1 MPAIPTRYRYRRV
14 VADGIFMSDL
24 PVVETTLERHD
35 RTRLARQVAVHRLD
49 AEVPLEAPDGVRT
62 DEPVPLALGEAQA
75 GLERRHRLR
84 AERVRHPAPAGRQPR
99 ALVPPRA
106 ALRRAAAL
114 DRGTGAALET
124 ARAPPP

>member
-62 DEPVPLALGEAQA
+62 DETVPLALGEAQA

-84 AERVRHPAPAGRQPR
+84 AERVRHPAPAGRQAR
-99 ALVPPRA
+99 VLVPPR
-106 ALRRAAAL
+106 
-114 DRGTGAALET
+114 DRSEEHTSELQSLM
-124 ARAPPP
+124 R

>member
-62 DEPVPLALGEAQA
+62 DETVPLALGEAQA
-75 GLERRHRLR
+75 DRKSTRLN
-84 AERVRHPAPAGRQPR
+84 
-99 ALVPPRA
+99 VPSLMRTSYA
-106 ALRRAAAL
+106 VFCLKNKKN
-114 DRGTGAALET
+114 
-124 ARAPPP
+124 

>member
-35 RTRLARQVAVHRLD
+35 RTRLARPVAVHRLD

-62 DEPVPLALGEAQA
+62 DENVPLAPRAAQA

-84 AERVRHPAPAGRQPR
+84 AEPARPPEPAARQ
-99 ALVPPRA
+99 
-106 ALRRAAAL
+106 
-114 DRGTGAALET
+114 
-124 ARAPPP
+124 ARPTPPPP